1 MKPDGLGA
9 TASGDWKQVLDVV
22 GVLCGD
28 GEILFNRPRLPVKA
42 GLSIALGVVGALGGL
57 MDFNRPRLLPEWDAL
72 GAAHL
77 GVLWV
82 CFGCALLCSVQ

>member
-42 GLSIALGVVGALGGL
+42 GLCIAGGDWGQLLDVVGVLRGDREIVL
-57 MDFNRPRLLPEWDAL
+57 NR
-72 GAAHL
+72 
-77 GVLWV
+77 
-82 CFGCALLCSVQ
+82 